1 MLELIPAA
9 SETCARAR
17 TLRGGGK
24 GAGRRVVSCRCDE
37 RGGRGVWKMKRP
49 GEHGEGLPGE
59 RRSVRE
65 TGVFGG
71 GRGRGRRGISRTT
84 RGRGHGL
91 SDGSRGGLSV
101 EGVQVRAREDAEAG
115 VGGGVHD
122 GEAGYLSRLWRTTG
136 SSSSSSGVSV
146 CAGLDM
152 TSPMRPYGSST
163 RATSMSSFP
172 PVGLCAPTAGSPV
185 GVVPYPAPSNAVSE
199 ASPSNAKLRGEARRR
214 ATRESARRA
223 REARRDPRARAR
235 RERRRR
241 RRRTSHRARARAVLP
256 NRRCFFCPPFCRWF
270 SPLGSKHSCGA
281 EFTPRAARRG
291 PVRPIKFE
299 GACLFAE
306 VAFFCSTS
314 HTGRRADLRLRSR
327 HRSSRARGLA
337 SRRATRRRG
346 GRAVSVARGARGR
359 AFVRRVGSD
368 PPGGIFF
375 PRRRWAAARM
385 GSNQQYDHLIKLL
398 LIGDSGVGKSCL
410 LLRFSDDQFTS
421 RSSRRSGSTSRSARW
436 TWTGAA

>member
-1 MLELIPAA
+1 
-9 SETCARAR
+9 
-17 TLRGGGK
+17 
-24 GAGRRVVSCRCDE
+24 
-37 RGGRGVWKMKRP
+37 MKRP
-49 GEHGEGLPGE
+49 GEHGEGGFQGE

-65 TGVFGG
+65 SGVFSGG
-71 GRGRGRRGISRTT
+71 GAGAGAAGDLAHHT
-84 RGRGHGL
+84 
-91 SDGSRGGLSV
+91 GGAVMASPT
-101 EGVQVRAREDAEAG
+101 VRAAVSPWRAFKSERERTPRQALEAG
-115 VGGGVHD
+115 STTGRPW
-122 GEAGYLSRLWRTTG
+122 YLSRLWRTTG

-172 PVGLCAPTAGSPV
+172 PVGLCAPTAGETPV

-223 REARRDPRARAR
+223 REARRDTARPGATRAETATEEDIAGARASGSAQPSLFFLPSLLPVVFLLSGQNTVVARNLLLPAPHAEDPFDPSSSRARA
-235 RERRRR
+235 
-241 RRRTSHRARARAVLP
+241 
-256 NRRCFFCPPFCRWF
+256 F
-270 SPLGSKHSCGA
+270 SPRSLSFARRH
-281 EFTPRAARRG
+281 TQDAAR
-291 PVRPIKFE
+291 I
-299 GACLFAE
+299 
-306 VAFFCSTS
+306 S
-314 HTGRRADLRLRSR
+314 RLRSR

-375 PRRRWAAARM
+375 PRRRWARGA
-385 GSNQQYDHLIKLL
+385 D
-398 LIGDSGVGKSCL
+398 GV
-410 LLRFSDDQFTS
+410 
-421 RSSRRSGSTSRSARW
+421 
-436 TWTGAA
+436 